1 MTVYTSYYRGEI
13 RGEGI
18 SISLYPPKNWR
29 GKHLPLFAPTPE
41 LLKWWKSSA
50 QDAEAELEYER
61 QFLLVLQ
68 SREQLIDL
76 WARKQ
81 QQASADITLCCF
93 EKSGDFCHR
102 YIALAGGHRASAT
115 RTLGRGSWV
124 SD

>member
-13 RGEGI
+13 LFVGI
-18 SISLYPPKNWR
+18 SISLYPPKNWK

-68 SREQLIDL
+68 KWQQLIDFECGNSNFP
-76 WARKQ
+76 
-81 QQASADITLCCF
+81 SADITNFFLSI
-93 EKSGDFCHR
+93 ER
-102 YIALAGGHRASAT
+102 WLAFNLQT
-115 RTLGRGSWV
+115 
-124 SD
+124 